1 MRGLHPAGPSIQA
14 PDRVAIGALGQSGS
28 VSGGEYWVER
38 PILEPMPTNAAK
50 KKPAKKAPNPEPTP
64 PRKLVA
70 GSRLGAVEMYL
81 GDCRERLA
89 DIPEV
94 RAKQVRLVFADPPFN
109 WNRAYDEWKD
119 SMPDREYCD
128 ITETFR
134 EPGAEAKSFTMRWL
148 DLCVE
153 ALTDDGSM
161 WVNIPDTWAAEIV
174 VYLKERHRLHMV
186 NWCVWHYRF
195 GQNTTKRF
203 INSKVHALYFCR
215 DPERRVWNTAD
226 ILEPPDRR
234 AIYGDPRTDSKR
246 DGMPA
251 GMRVPMDVWYG
262 QFWGRVQ
269 GNNKERRPYH
279 DNQLPEVYL
288 ERVILACSEPG
299 DVVLDPFIG
308 SGTTAVVAREHGRH
322 FVGTE
327 FSEKNLDSAFER
339 CREIGMLR
347 KGFASG
353 ASTALY
359 PNKRKP
365 VEERK
370 PCDEGDALPW

>member
-1 MRGLHPAGPSIQA
+1 MPPA
-14 PDRVAIGALGQSGS
+14 
-28 VSGGEYWVER
+28 
-38 PILEPMPTNAAK
+38 TTAAK
-50 KKPAKKAPNPEPTP
+50 KKAVSKESGSKASVVGP
-64 PRKLVA
+64 PRTLPSAGEKGSVA
-70 GSRLGAVEMYL
+70 MYL
-81 GDCRERLA
+81 GDCRETLPT
-89 DIPEV
+89 IPEV
-94 RAKQVRLVFADPPFN
+94 AQRRVRLVFADPPFN

-128 ITETFR
+128 VGETFR
-134 EPGAEAKSFTMRWL
+134 EKGAAAKSFTMRWL
-148 DLCVE
+148 DLCVD

-161 WVNIPDTWAAEIV
+161 WINIPDTWAAEIV

-215 DPERRVWNTAD
+215 DPECRVWNTAD
-226 ILEPPDRR
+226 ILETSDRR
-234 AIYGDPRTDSKR
+234 AIYGDARTESKR
-246 DGMPA
+246 DGMPP
-251 GMRVPMDVWYG
+251 GQRVPMDVWYG
-262 QFWGRVQ
+262 QFWGRIQ

-288 ERVILACSEPG
+288 ERVILACSDPG

-327 FSEKNLDSAFER
+327 FSEKNLEGAFER
-339 CREIGMLR
+339 CGIGMLR
-347 KGFASG
+347 KGLAAG
-353 ASTALY
+353 VSTAIH
-359 PNKRKP
+359 PKRRL
-365 VEERK
+365 RK
-370 PCDEGDALPW
+370 LGTVDE